1 MDKIFI
7 CTACPKGCPIR
18 LIPSDKESS
27 GYTISGHLCRR
38 GESFVLAEM
47 TDPVRILTTTLSVDK
62 SNSQRLPVRSDKGIP
77 KTKLLDCM
85 KELKSIRVSKSVQIG
100 QIIVEN
106 ILDTGVNII
115 ASRSLWIQPREGDNG

>member
-27 GYTISGHLCRR
+27 GYVITGHLCRR

-62 SNSQRLPVRSDKGIP
+62 SNSQRLPVRSDIGIP
-77 KTKLLDCM
+77 KTLFLDCM
-85 KELKSIRVSKSVQIG
+85 KELKKIRISKPVQMG

-106 ILDTGVNII
+106 ILDTGVNIV
-115 ASRSLWIQPREGDNG
+115 ASRSIREMSREGILE